1 MTAASGRIFTPASL
15 QATRLLALTGA
26 RWVGIAAEARGCSD
40 DAFRSVFR
48 LSPLP
53 DATSSGMGRQFQAAS
68 STDCSI
74 CKSRRKRRQEER
86 SRGREKKMHSGRRP
100 GGRLTTR
107 GPLAAPQNYS
117 SSSGSSSSGEQQQR
131 QRQQQ
136 QRRPSGRLEQRQ
148 QQQQQRKQ
156 QQQRA
161 ASSSSNGKQQFGAS
175 SQIRPNV
182 SKDHSPA
189 TF

>member
-86 SRGREKKMHSGRRP
+86 SREREKKMHSGRRP

-117 SSSGSSSSGEQQQR
+117 SSSGSGSSSSGDQVVASS
-131 QRQQQ
+131 
-136 QRRPSGRLEQRQ
+136 SGSSSSSSGSSSSSE
-148 QQQQQRKQ
+148 
-156 QQQRA
+156 QRA
-161 ASSSSNGKQQFGAS
+161 AAATASSNLVQARKSGLL
-175 SQIRPNV
+175 
-182 SKDHSPA
+182 
-189 TF
+189 

>member
-86 SRGREKKMHSGRRP
+86 SREREKKMHSGRRP

-117 SSSGSSSSGEQQQR
+117 SSSSGSSSSGEQQH
-131 QRQQQ
+131 
-136 QRRPSGRLEQRQ
+136 RRPSGRFEQRQ